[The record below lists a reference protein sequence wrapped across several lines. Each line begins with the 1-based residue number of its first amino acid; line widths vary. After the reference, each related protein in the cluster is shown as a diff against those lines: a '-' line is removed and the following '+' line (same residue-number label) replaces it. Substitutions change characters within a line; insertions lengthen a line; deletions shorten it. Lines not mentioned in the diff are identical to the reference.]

1 MAADQQI
8 DRLYRQLSKQSL
20 GPIGTIFNG
29 TVARLGSASTALA
42 ACLRQAA
49 YDRPL
54 TTLLLSFQ
62 AGYLVARLGRRYA
75 RR

>member
-1 MAADQQI
+1 MAVDQQI
-8 DRLYRQLSKQSL
+8 DRLYCQLSKQSL
-20 GPIGTIFNG
+20 GPIDTIFNE
-29 TVARLGSASTALA
+29 TVARVGSASTTLA
-42 ACLRQAA
+42 AWLRQAA

-62 AGYLVARLGRRYA
+62 AGYWVARLGGRYA